1 MEKQICLFQRWQ
13 YDSTIQRPIS
23 TIEANWSIKSK
34 EIEERRKTIR
44 TEKAYW
50 RNFILSNKYLSET
63 NMSTSAS
70 AQTVLTIVKDEFTEV
85 LTEGTLSP
93 SITTFLQLCPLLY
106 IYLSLLPFPNLTYL
120 ISLISGHESLIY
132 DSFYLSLTRVY
143 RFDSS

>member
-1 MEKQICLFQRWQ
+1 
-13 YDSTIQRPIS
+13 
-23 TIEANWSIKSK
+23 
-34 EIEERRKTIR
+34 
-44 TEKAYW
+44 
-50 RNFILSNKYLSET
+50 
-63 NMSTSAS
+63 MSTSAS